1 MNEETPETMARGEMP
16 TGENVPHERC
26 PRQPLATERLDAETV
41 GEAVY
46 DAIRQ
51 CAITLRPDFRKAVE
65 AAREAAAP
73 ESREAGVLD
82 RILENARIGAT
93 DGVPICQDTGS
104 VWVCLEVGEALA
116 VPGDIFSRV
125 NDAVARAYTDGR
137 LRMSL
142 VRDALFDRVPPHD
155 DAAEMAVLGG
165 MLMSKDAIGEVSQ
178 MIDVSDFYQPRNQ
191 TVYEAVI
198 KLFSASQPVD
208 AVLVANE
215 LLAEGNLEKVG
226 GSDYLHSL
234 VASVPTAANATYYAD
249 IVHQRAILR
258 NVIAAGTK
266 IAQLGYTAE
275 GSQAE
280 DVVNLAQAEV
290 YEMSTG
296 KVRQDYAPIG
306 TVIADTLDQLDRLQS
321 GEVSRGVPTG
331 FRDIDDVTQGL
342 QPGQMIVVA
351 GRPAMGKSTLGVDFA
366 RSAALHH
373 GLTTIIFSLEM
384 SKNELAQR
392 IISAESNIPLA
403 AMRRA
408 DDITP
413 ERWAILNELQGKLQN
428 APLFIDDS
436 PNMSLMEI
444 RAKCRRLKQ
453 TNDLKL
459 VVIDYLQLMTSGKAV
474 ESRQQ
479 EVSDFS
485 RALKLLAKE
494 LVVALSQ
501 LNRGPEMRQDKKPQ
515 LSDLRES
522 GSIEQDAD
530 VVFLVHRPDAYDKED
545 RPGEADIIMAKHRN
559 GPTDTFNLAF
569 LGAYSKFKDMPQDY
583 QSQQEA
589 V

>member
-1 MNEETPETMARGEMP
+1 MAENDSWNNGSAQNRGFSNAGNGANGMN
-16 TGENVPHERC
+16 
-26 PRQPLATERLDAETV
+26 
-41 GEAVY
+41 
-46 DAIRQ
+46 
-51 CAITLRPDFRKAVE
+51 
-65 AAREAAAP
+65 
-73 ESREAGVLD
+73 
-82 RILENARIGAT
+82 
-93 DGVPICQDTGS
+93 
-104 VWVCLEVGEALA
+104 
-116 VPGDIFSRV
+116 
-125 NDAVARAYTDGR
+125 GR
-137 LRMSL
+137 SGQA

-444 RAKCRRLKQ
+444 RAKCRRLKR

-494 LVVALSQ
+494 LEVPVVALSQ

>member
-1 MNEETPETMARGEMP
+1 MQG
-16 TGENVPHERC
+16 
-26 PRQPLATERLDAETV
+26 DA
-41 GEAVY
+41 
-46 DAIRQ
+46 
-51 CAITLRPDFRKAVE
+51 
-65 AAREAAAP
+65 
-73 ESREAGVLD
+73 
-82 RILENARIGAT
+82 
-93 DGVPICQDTGS
+93 GS
-104 VWVCLEVGEALA
+104 
-116 VPGDIFSRV
+116 PGR
-125 NDAVARAYTDGR
+125 DAV
-137 LRMSL
+137 
-142 VRDALFDRVPPHD
+142 FDRVPPHD
-155 DAAEMAVLGG
+155 DEAEMAVLGG
-165 MLMSKDAIGEVSQ
+165 MLLSKDAIGEVSQ
-178 MIDVSDFYQPRNQ
+178 MIDVTDFYQPKHQ
-191 TVYEAVI
+191 TIYEAI
-198 KLFSASQPVD
+198 IDLFSNSQNVD
-208 AVLVANE
+208 VVIVANQ
-215 LLAEGNLEKVG
+215 LMKDGNLDKVG
-226 GSDYLHSL
+226 GADYLHTL
-234 VASVPTAANATYYAD
+234 VAFVPTAANATYYAE

-266 IAQLGYTAE
+266 IAQLGYSAE

-296 KVRQDYAPIG
+296 RVKQDYEAIG
-306 TVIADTLDQLDRLQS
+306 PVVHDALEQLDKLQN
-321 GEVSRGVPTG
+321 GDLKTGVPTG

-494 LVVALSQ
+494 LEVPVVALSQ

-530 VVFLVHRPDAYDKED
+530 VVFLVYRPDAYDKED

-559 GPTDTFNLAF
+559 GPTETFHLAF

-583 QSQQEA
+583 NSDQG

>member
-1 MNEETPETMARGEMP
+1 MAENDSWNNGSAQNRGFSNAGNGANGMN
-16 TGENVPHERC
+16 
-26 PRQPLATERLDAETV
+26 
-41 GEAVY
+41 
-46 DAIRQ
+46 
-51 CAITLRPDFRKAVE
+51 
-65 AAREAAAP
+65 
-73 ESREAGVLD
+73 
-82 RILENARIGAT
+82 
-93 DGVPICQDTGS
+93 
-104 VWVCLEVGEALA
+104 
-116 VPGDIFSRV
+116 
-125 NDAVARAYTDGR
+125 GR
-137 LRMSL
+137 SSQA

-373 GLTTIIFSLEM
+373 GLTTIIFSSVSYTHLT
-384 SKNELAQR
+384 L
-392 IISAESNIPLA
+392 P
-403 AMRRA
+403 
-408 DDITP
+408 
-413 ERWAILNELQGKLQN
+413 
-428 APLFIDDS
+428 
-436 PNMSLMEI
+436 
-444 RAKCRRLKQ
+444 
-453 TNDLKL
+453 TN
-459 VVIDYLQLMTSGKAV
+459 
-474 ESRQQ
+474 
-479 EVSDFS
+479 
-485 RALKLLAKE
+485 
-494 LVVALSQ
+494 
-501 LNRGPEMRQDKKPQ
+501 
-515 LSDLRES
+515 
-522 GSIEQDAD
+522 
-530 VVFLVHRPDAYDKED
+530 
-545 RPGEADIIMAKHRN
+545 
-559 GPTDTFNLAF
+559 
-569 LGAYSKFKDMPQDY
+569 
-583 QSQQEA
+583 
-589 V
+589 

>member
-1 MNEETPETMARGEMP
+1 MAVISGASGTAIR
-16 TGENVPHERC
+16 
-26 PRQPLATERLDAETV
+26 
-41 GEAVY
+41 
-46 DAIRQ
+46 DAI
-51 CAITLRPDFRKAVE
+51 
-65 AAREAAAP
+65 
-73 ESREAGVLD
+73 
-82 RILENARIGAT
+82 
-93 DGVPICQDTGS
+93 
-104 VWVCLEVGEALA
+104 
-116 VPGDIFSRV
+116 
-125 NDAVARAYTDGR
+125 
-137 LRMSL
+137 
-142 VRDALFDRVPPHD
+142 FDRVPPHD

-178 MIDVSDFYQPRNQ
+178 MIDITDFYQPRNQ
-191 TVYEAVI
+191 TVYEAI
-198 KLFSASQPVD
+198 INLFSASQPVD
-208 AVLVANE
+208 AVLVANQ
-215 LLAEGNLEKVG
+215 LLKDGDLEKVG

-351 GRPAMGKSTLGVDFA
+351 GRPAIGQVHTRCGFRPFRGTASRIDD
-366 RSAALHH
+366 HH
-373 GLTTIIFSLEM
+373 LRLEM

-413 ERWAILNELQGKLQN
+413 ERWAILNELQGKLQQR
-428 APLFIDDS
+428 APVHRRQPEHEPDG
-436 PNMSLMEI
+436 I

-494 LVVALSQ
+494 LEVPVVALSQ

-559 GPTDTFNLAF
+559 GPTQTFNLAF

-583 QSQQEA
+583 QSQQE